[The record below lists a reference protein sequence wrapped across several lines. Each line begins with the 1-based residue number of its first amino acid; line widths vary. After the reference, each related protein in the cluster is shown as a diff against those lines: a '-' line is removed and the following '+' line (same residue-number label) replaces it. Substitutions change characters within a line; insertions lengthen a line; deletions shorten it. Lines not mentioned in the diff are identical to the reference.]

1 MKIMVT
7 GGAGFIGSHIVDRL
21 VNSGEYVVVYDNLS
35 SGKMEFIEQHMGKEN
50 FKFVKAD
57 LLDFD
62 TLKKEMHGVDLVYHV
77 AANPDVRL
85 GSSDTHVHIEQNVM
99 ATYNVL
105 EAMRLNGVRDIV
117 FTSTSTV
124 YGEASV
130 IPTPEDYGPLIP
142 ISLYG
147 ASKLGAEAFIT
158 SYAHTFDMRAVIYRF
173 ANIVGP
179 RSTHGVIYDF
189 IMKLSRNPE
198 ELEILGDGTQTKSYL
213 YIEDCVDAILFG
225 YKNRKNYVEI
235 FNIGSEDWVNVR
247 KIADIIV
254 EEMCLKNVK
263 YRFTGGK
270 RGWKGDVPKML
281 LSIEKIKSYGWKP
294 KYNSEESVRLTARSL
309 IKELNG
315 SYGGC

>member
-1 MKIMVT
+1 MVT

-21 VNSGEYVVVYDNLS
+21 MNDGHYVVVYDNLS
-35 SGKMEFIEQHMGKEN
+35 SGKREFIEEHIGKEN
-50 FKFVKAD
+50 FRFVEAD
-57 LLDFD
+57 LLDFE
-62 TLKKEMHGVDLVYHV
+62 TLLREMEGIDLVYHV

-85 GSSDTHVHIEQNVM
+85 GAENTKVHFEQNVR

-105 EAMRLNGVRDIV
+105 EAMRIKGVNDIV

-124 YGEASV
+124 YGEASK

-158 SYAHTFDMRAVIYRF
+158 SYAHTFGMKAVIYRF

-189 IMKLSRNPE
+189 IMKLKRNPK
-198 ELEILGDGTQTKSYL
+198 ELEILGDGKQTKSYL
-213 YIEDCVDAILFG
+213 YVEDCVDAIIYG
-225 YKNRKNYVEI
+225 YEHRKEDVEI

-247 KIADIIV
+247 KIADIVV
-254 EEMCLKNVK
+254 EEMGLKNVEYK
-263 YRFTGGK
+263 FTGGS

-281 LSIEKIKSYGWKP
+281 LSIERIKSYGWRP
-294 KYNSEESVRLTARSL
+294 VHNSEESVRLTARYLVRSL
-309 IKELNG
+309 L
-315 SYGGC
+315 

>member
-1 MKIMVT
+1 MKVMVT

-21 VNSGEYVVVYDNLS
+21 IRDGHEVVVYDNLS
-35 SGKMEFIEQHMGKEN
+35 SGKMEFIEHHMDKEN
-50 FKFVKAD
+50 FRFIRAD

-62 TLKKEMHGVDLVYHV
+62 NLKEEMKGIELVYHV
-77 AANPDVRL
+77 AANPDVKL
-85 GSSDTHVHIEQNVM
+85 GAHDTKVHFEQNVK
-99 ATYNVL
+99 ATYNLL
-105 EAMRLNGVRDIV
+105 EAMRLNNVEELV

-124 YGEASV
+124 YGEAEE

-147 ASKLGAEAFIT
+147 ASKLAAEAFIM
-158 SYAHTFDMRAVIYRF
+158 SYSHTFGIKSVIYRF

-189 IMKLSRNPE
+189 IMKLKKNPR

-213 YIEDCVDAILFG
+213 YVEDCVDAIIFG
-225 YKNRKNYVEI
+225 YENRRNDVEI
-235 FNIGSEDWVNVR
+235 FNIGSEDWINVR

-254 EEMCLKNVK
+254 EEMGLKNVTYK
-263 YRFTGGK
+263 FTGGK

-281 LSIEKIKSYGWKP
+281 LSIEKIKKYGWRP
-294 KYNSEESVRLTARSL
+294 KHNSEESVRLTARHL
-309 IKELNG
+309 IEEMKN
-315 SYGGC
+315 